1 MHILV
6 SNDDGIFA
14 PGLRALANTLA
25 QAGHGVTVV
34 APDRERSATGHGLTL
49 HKPIRV
55 EPVTGFFDPTVTAW
69 ACTGTPADCV
79 KLALGRLLTH
89 PPDLVVSGI
98 NQGQNLGTDILYSG
112 TVSAAMEGL
121 IENIPGVALSL
132 ASYTEPEFGVASRF
146 AAGLI
151 QQLSREPLPG
161 AILLNVNIPA
171 VAAQQIAGVCLTRQ
185 GVRRYT
191 DQFDERTDPRGRTY
205 YWLAGTAIE
214 DEPEPD
220 EGGHSDHWPTDVAT
234 VRNHKISI
242 TPLQYNLTHAPGLA
256 TLANWSGLNQGLYW
270 LKD

>member
-1 MHILV
+1 MRLLV

-14 PGLRALANTLA
+14 PGLRALADTLA
-25 QAGHGVTVV
+25 QAGHEVTVV

-55 EPVTGFFDPTVTAW
+55 EPVSDFFHPRVTAW

-79 KLALGRLLTH
+79 KLALGRLLAH
-89 PPDLVVSGI
+89 PPDVVVAGI

-121 IENIPGVALSL
+121 LENIPGIALSL
-132 ASYTEPEFGVASRF
+132 ASYTKPEFTVACRF
-146 AAGLI
+146 AEFLLE
-151 QQLSREPLPG
+151 QWHHQPLPG
-161 AILLNVNIPA
+161 TILLNVNIPA
-171 VAAQQIAGVCLTRQ
+171 VAAQDIAGICLTRQ

-214 DEPEPD
+214 DEPDPSP
-220 EGGHSDHWPTDVAT
+220 HPWPTDVAAI
-234 VRNHKISI
+234 RSQKISI
-242 TPLQYNLTHAPGLA
+242 TPLQCNLTHTLGLTTLA
-256 TLANWSGLNQGLYW
+256 TWPGLNQGLYW